1 MARPAKTLSSFKS
14 ALIGGGVRP
23 NLFEVQLTTVPAG
36 VTWNADTMSFMCK
49 AAQIPASN
57 IASVDVPFRGRILKV
72 AGDRTVDNWTV
83 TIINDENMQLRRG
96 FEMWVEHMARLDNNV
111 GATNPSAYMMQATV
125 FQLGRGGARNATD
138 NNGEEQ
144 VTLAE
149 YEFRD
154 IFPVNVSPIEL
165 SFDSSDTIEE
175 YTVEFAV
182 NSIVNP
188 NTSGPTPEPEDEE

>member
-1 MARPAKTLSSFKS
+1 MTRPAKTLSNFKS

-36 VTWNADTMSFMCK
+36 VTWNAETMSFMCK

-111 GATNPSAYMMQATV
+111 GATNPAAYMMQATV

-144 VTLAE
+144 VILAE

>member
-1 MARPAKTLSSFKS
+1 MTRPAKTLSSFKS

-111 GATNPSAYMMQATV
+111 GATSPNAYMMQATV

-144 VTLAE
+144 VILAE

>member
-1 MARPAKTLSSFKS
+1 MTRPAKTLSSFKS

-23 NLFEVQLTTVPAG
+23 NLFEVQLTTVPEG
-36 VTWNADTMSFMCK
+36 VTWNAETMSFMCK

-111 GATNPSAYMMQATV
+111 GATNPAAYMMQATV

-144 VTLAE
+144 VILAE

-188 NTSGPTPEPEDEE
+188 NSSGPTPEPEDEE

>member
-1 MARPAKTLSSFKS
+1 MTRPAKTLSSFKS

-23 NLFEVQLTTVPAG
+23 NLFEVQLTTVPDG

-111 GATNPSAYMMQATV
+111 GATSPNAYMMQATV
-125 FQLGRGGARNATD
+125 FQLGRGGTRQSTN

-144 VTLAE
+144 VILAE
-149 YEFRD
+149 YQFRD

-188 NTSGPTPEPEDEE
+188 STSGPTPEPEDEE

>member
-1 MARPAKTLSSFKS
+1 MTRPAKTLSSFKS

-111 GATNPSAYMMQATV
+111 GATNPAAYMMQATV

-144 VTLAE
+144 VILAE

>member
-1 MARPAKTLSSFKS
+1 MTRPAKTLSSFKS

-111 GATNPSAYMMQATV
+111 GATNPTAYMMQATV

-144 VTLAE
+144 VILAE

>member
-1 MARPAKTLSSFKS
+1 MTRPAKTLSSFKS

-23 NLFEVQLTTVPAG
+23 NLFEVQLTTVPDG
-36 VTWNADTMSFMCK
+36 VTWSAESMSFMCK

-111 GATNPSAYMMQATV
+111 GATNPAAYMMQATV
-125 FQLGRGGARNATD
+125 FQLGRGGARNSTD

-144 VTLAE
+144 VILAE
-149 YEFRD
+149 YQFRD